1 MGRQKGIPVI
11 DLFAGPGGLGE
22 GFSSVLGK
30 RNESVFD
37 IRLSIEKDQFAFHT
51 LQLRS
56 FFRKL
61 RRDGQD
67 QSYYDTLHRTAG
79 GSPPDW
85 QALYERHP
93 QQAGEARDETWQ
105 IELGNDTARVVFK
118 RISER
123 LGVAANC
130 VLIGGPPCQAYS
142 LAGRSRNKGIAGYRA
157 ETDARQTLY
166 IEYLQVLADHE
177 PAVFVMENV
186 RGILSA
192 QLNNEH
198 IFQRILEDLEYP
210 AAAIRREGRAIRSK
224 RISGRPARYKIYSL
238 VQRRMLGD
246 AAIPDFLVRM
256 EHYGIPQARHRIILF
271 GVRDDL
277 VGAVP
282 NVLRAS
288 DPLTVDG
295 VLNGLPRLRSG
306 LSREVDSIDSWLQA
320 LGRTARI
327 RGLTKEVRQ
336 GVEQAI
342 HEASERRD
350 ELHRG
355 AEYLPARAMGPIAIR
370 PDWFIDPK
378 LQGVL
383 SHSTRSHMASD
394 LERYLYAAVFTK
406 AHGRSPKIVD
416 FPSELMPQHRNV
428 IGVASGHIFADRF
441 RVQMMSRPATTIT
454 SHIGKDG
461 HYFIHYDPAQCRSLT
476 VREAAR
482 VQTFP
487 DNYSFQGPRTEQ
499 YSQVGNAVPPL
510 LAAQIAEI
518 AFDTLVDAGLGP
530 KD

>member
-1 MGRQKGIPVI
+1 MGRRKGIPVI

-51 LQLRS
+51 LRLRS

-67 QSYYDTLHRTAG
+67 RSYYDMLQSTAA
-79 GSPPDW
+79 GSPQDW

-105 IELGNDTARVVFK
+105 IELGKDTAGIVFEQ
-118 RISER
+118 ISER
-123 LGVAANC
+123 LGASANC

-142 LAGRSRNKGIAGYRA
+142 IAGRSRNKGIVGYRA

-166 IEYLQVLADHE
+166 VEYLQVLADHE
-177 PAVFVMENV
+177 PAIFVMENV
-186 RGILSA
+186 RGIISA

-198 IFQRILEDLEYP
+198 IFQRILEDLEFP
-210 AAAIRREGRAIRSK
+210 AAAIRREGRVIRS
-224 RISGRPARYKIYSL
+224 RSVSGRSARYKIYSL

-246 AAIPDFLVRM
+246 AGIPDYLVRM
-256 EHYGIPQARHRIILF
+256 EQYGIPQARHRIILF

-277 VGAVP
+277 GGAVP
-282 NVLRAS
+282 GVLRVS
-288 DPLTVDG
+288 DPVAVDR
-295 VLNGLPRLRSG
+295 VLRGLPRLRSG
-306 LSREVDSIDSWLQA
+306 LSRDTDSVDSWLRA
-320 LGRTARI
+320 LRQTLGI
-327 RGLTKEVRQ
+327 RGLPKEIRK
-336 GVEQAI
+336 GVDKAI
-342 HEASERRD
+342 QEASDRKD

-355 AEYLPARAMGPIAIR
+355 AEYLPTNGVEPVGIR
-370 PDWFIDPK
+370 PDWFVDPK
-378 LQGVL
+378 LRGIL

-394 LERYLYAAVFTK
+394 LERYLFAAVFTNTY
-406 AHGRSPKIVD
+406 GRSPRIVD
-416 FPSELMPQHRNV
+416 FPSELIPQHRNV
-428 IGVASGHIFADRF
+428 MGVTSGHIFSDRF

-518 AFDTLVDAGLGP
+518 ALDTLVDAGLMP
-530 KD
+530 